1 MIAIVISFPGHF
13 LLTRLTID
21 SLRRFYPEYKQIHVV
36 YDNATVESWPS
47 YVDDAAEFYQI
58 NKSNFVSF
66 DTVDN
71 KISTCGMG
79 WYRQQLVKCCV
90 DKYFA
95 GDQWFVLDGDIIFD
109 DTIDV
114 AGITPVAL
122 RPRCDATE
130 PLSRSVAACVKNFL
144 NVGSHPLQNDQH
156 HVVTSCIP
164 FRILSRETLQELRKR
179 AEIFLGGDFV
189 QQITHQCRTQQLVA
203 YDDTGEKMVMN
214 EWELIESV
222 NHMLHPGRYQLKN
235 IGSGYEHYR
244 HTNAIRTGYNYRQGY
259 VYDYQLHRDW
269 FDAQLDTA
277 VSDRHWNCV
286 LSVGDYISNVQKQP
300 L

>member
-36 YDNATVESWPS
+36 YDNATVEGWPS

-122 RPRCDATE
+122 RPRCDAND

-144 NVGSHPLQNDQH
+144 NVDSHPLQNDQH
-156 HVVTSCIP
+156 YVVTSCIP

-222 NHMLHPGRYQLKN
+222 NHMLHPGRYQMKN
-235 IGSGYEHYR
+235 IGAGYEHYR

-259 VYDYQLHRDW
+259 VYDYRLHRDW

-286 LSVGDYISNVQKQP
+286 LSFSDYISNVQKQP